1 MISLNSFTKIP
12 YKNKVI
18 VTDGMIGGGKTLIAN
33 LISSLKNVD
42 PWIYDSN
49 VERFC
54 ALNKLKKITK
64 STSSELIRKNYNEKY
79 FDSFIL
85 RHLNFRKKDQSSIYN
100 YPRYKDIIKRQML
113 SDEQAEKKIK
123 NSKHVLQFMTHTLV
137 NYSEPIFY
145 AYGKQLLFV
154 LILRNPFN
162 IYTINWVAKWTE
174 IFKKSDSR
182 DGRINYY
189 SKKFNQHVPFEIE
202 PKNIEYYCKL
212 NKYEKAIYL
221 INIYYKNSLKNLK
234 NLKKNI

>member
-79 FDSFIL
+79 LI
-85 RHLNFRKKDQSSIYN
+85 
-100 YPRYKDIIKRQML
+100 
-113 SDEQAEKKIK
+113 
-123 NSKHVLQFMTHTLV
+123 VLF
-137 NYSEPIFY
+137 
-145 AYGKQLLFV
+145 
-154 LILRNPFN
+154 
-162 IYTINWVAKWTE
+162 
-174 IFKKSDSR
+174 
-182 DGRINYY
+182 
-189 SKKFNQHVPFEIE
+189 
-202 PKNIEYYCKL
+202 
-212 NKYEKAIYL
+212 
-221 INIYYKNSLKNLK
+221 
-234 NLKKNI
+234 